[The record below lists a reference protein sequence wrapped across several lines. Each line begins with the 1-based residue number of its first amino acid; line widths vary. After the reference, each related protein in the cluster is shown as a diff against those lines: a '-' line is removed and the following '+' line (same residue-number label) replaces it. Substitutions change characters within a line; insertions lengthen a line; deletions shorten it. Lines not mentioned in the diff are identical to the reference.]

1 MLSSEAIAHGSNKG
15 NIVIIVNVIWLYNW
29 SLKPLQRG
37 DRLYRRQNHTSK
49 VDPLTERETYL

>member
-29 SLKPLQRG
+29 SPKPLQRG
-37 DRLYRRQNHTSK
+37 DRLYKRHNHKSK
-49 VDPLTERETYL
+49 VDPRTERVTYL